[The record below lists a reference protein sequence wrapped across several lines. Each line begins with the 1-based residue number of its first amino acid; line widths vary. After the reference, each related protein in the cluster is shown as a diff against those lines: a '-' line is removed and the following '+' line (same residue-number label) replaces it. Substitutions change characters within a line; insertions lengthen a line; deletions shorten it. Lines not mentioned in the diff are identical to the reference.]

1 MRTNGR
7 ALTPERIL
15 THRHPRDLY
24 DPYRFH
30 ESRPSHDPEILRK
43 LAILFS
49 STMDHDFRTYAI
61 NRIKEINGEDIER
74 HLYSLLKASDRPT
87 LCEMLTATMPILEPI
102 FDHKREEPY
111 LAAIAEGWYRPEL
124 LFPKH
129 PEIVARI
136 REHPALL
143 WKAQNVR
150 EFLVKSTKR
159 P

>member
-1 MRTNGR
+1 MIDR
-7 ALTPERIL
+7 
-15 THRHPRDLY
+15 RHPRDLY
-24 DPYRFH
+24 DLYRFH
-30 ESRPSHDPEILRK
+30 ESRSSHEPEILRK

-49 STMDHDFRTYAI
+49 STMDRDFRTYAI
-61 NRIKEINGEDIER
+61 DRIREINGEDIER
-74 HLYSLLKASDRPT
+74 HLYPLLKASDRPT
-87 LCEMLTATMPILEPI
+87 LSKMLMDAMPILEPI
-102 FDHKREEPY
+102 FDHKREELY
-111 LAAIAEGWYRPEL
+111 LAAIAEGSYRPEL

-150 EFLVKSTKR
+150 EFLAKSKKR